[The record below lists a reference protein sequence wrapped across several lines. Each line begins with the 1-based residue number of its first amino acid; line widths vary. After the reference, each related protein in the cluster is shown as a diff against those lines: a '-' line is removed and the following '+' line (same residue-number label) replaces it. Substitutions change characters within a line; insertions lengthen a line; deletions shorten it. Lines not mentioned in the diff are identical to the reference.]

1 MKKLACVLALS
12 SAFASFDAL
21 AWGHEGHRVVG
32 SIAEK
37 LIKGSNAE
45 KQVQALLLPGETL
58 ESITN
63 WADGAK
69 GGVGYPAPTPEQ
81 AEYTAVNPKH
91 DEYHYVNIPFQK
103 AHYHD
108 HEVGTS
114 DHDIVKT
121 LRQAIAVLQGKT
133 GTEVNPHNFT
143 RRQALLLVAHMVGD
157 IHQPLHVGSAFVGK
171 DGKFVVP
178 NSRAEVDAVNIYE
191 SRGGNSLLLDDDKLS
206 MLSKALIPGQDKP
219 LPEGA
224 KKWTTRPFHAYWD
237 STVVN
242 YAMRRIS
249 TNTPDEFAQKVL
261 GDPDKFRNCEI
272 CPVLPVNTTTDPTYW
287 PYEWANDSLA
297 VSKRAYDDVTPG
309 KITAQTNK
317 KGETYYTFN
326 LEIDQSYPVPS
337 SGIAKTQLIK
347 GGYNLAQVLKAIWP

>member
-32 SIAEK
+32 SIAGK
-37 LIKGSNAE
+37 LIKGTNAE
-45 KQVQALLLPGETL
+45 KQVAALLLPGETL

-69 GGVGYPAPTPEQ
+69 GGAGYPAPTPEQ
-81 AEYTAVNPKH
+81 AAYTAVNPKH

-103 AHYHD
+103 EHYHD

-114 DHDIVKT
+114 PHDIVKT

-133 GTEVNPHNFT
+133 GADVNPHNFT
-143 RRQALLLVAHMVGD
+143 QRQALLLVAHMVGD
-157 IHQPLHVGSAFVGK
+157 IHQPLHVGAAFVDK
-171 DGKFVVP
+171 NGKFVVP
-178 NSRAEVDAVNIYE
+178 ASRAEVDAVNIFE
-191 SRGGNSLLLDDDKLS
+191 SRGGNSLLLNNDKLS
-206 MLSKALIPGQDKP
+206 MLSKTLIPGEDTP
-219 LPEGA
+219 LPPGA
-224 KKWTTRPFHAYWD
+224 KKWATRPFHSYWD

-242 YAMRRIS
+242 YAMRRI
-249 TNTPDEFAQKVL
+249 TTTTPDQFADKVL

-272 CPVLPVNTTTDPTYW
+272 CPVLPVNTTPDPTYW

-297 VSKRAYDDVTPG
+297 VAKRAYDDVSASQ
-309 KITAQTNK
+309 ITAQTNK
-317 KGETYYTFN
+317 NGETYYTFN
-326 LEIDQSYPVPS
+326 LEMGEQYPVPS
-337 SGIAKTQLIK
+337 SAIAKTQLIK
-347 GGYNLAQVLKAIWP
+347 GGQNLAAVLKAIWP